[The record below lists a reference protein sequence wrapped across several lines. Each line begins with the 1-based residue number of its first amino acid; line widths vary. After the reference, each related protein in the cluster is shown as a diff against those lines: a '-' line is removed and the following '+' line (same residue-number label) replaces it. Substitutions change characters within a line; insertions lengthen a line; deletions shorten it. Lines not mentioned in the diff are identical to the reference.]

1 MRILIAEDDESSR
14 KLLEKALKSKG
25 YTVDSADNGINA
37 LNLARQAQPDLVI
50 SDILMPEM
58 DGYALCRTF
67 KSTEELCKI
76 PFVFYTATY
85 TDPRDEKFAME
96 LGASRFIVKPMEIT
110 DFLMEIEN
118 VLSEH
123 SKDRLPAPDKPE
135 KDACELNQSYS
146 EVLARKLQKKIN
158 ELEEERKKLQESE
171 ERYRNI
177 YNTAPLAFVIWD
189 TDLRVTHWNKRA
201 EEIFGWREEEVI
213 NQRLYDFLIPEKR
226 ENSFKEIMNALLQG
240 HLQSNITEENLT
252 KSGNS
257 IICEWNIS
265 VTKNSRGDITGGI
278 SLALD
283 ITERRQMEES
293 IRKLEAQLYHAQKM
307 EAIGTLA
314 GGIAHDFNNILQVIL
329 GYADMTKDDVPEQSR
344 ISNYLNG
351 IIKAGKRAKDLV
363 MQILT
368 FCRGAEQERRMIY
381 IHLII
386 KETLKLLRAAIP
398 ATIEIRENID
408 SQSGAVM
415 ADATQIHQIIMNLC
429 TNAYHAMRKTGGIL
443 EVTLSPVQIE
453 PANTGENY
461 YSPPAG
467 TNDYLP
473 LLESTENYPNIP
485 AGNYVKLTVSDTG
498 HGMTAEILKRIFDP
512 YFTTKKVGE
521 GTGLGLSVVHGIIK
535 SYNGHIAVRSN
546 PGKGTTFDIFLPRIV
561 DSASDSENIQKE
573 ESEYPVGTE
582 RILIVDDETATV
594 MMLSEMLKSLG
605 YHVTAITGSMDAL
618 KIFQNASS
626 EFDLIISDMT
636 MPEMTGEEL
645 SRKILN
651 IRPDIPIILCTGYSH
666 HIDKEKALKLGIK
679 EYLMKPVMKR
689 KLAETIRR
697 VLDKK

>member
-14 KLLEKALKSKG
+14 ILLEKALKSKG
-25 YTVDSADNGINA
+25 YTVDSAENGKEA
-37 LNLARQAQPDLVI
+37 LHLAGKAKPDLVI

-67 KSTEELCKI
+67 KSTKELCKI

-85 TDPRDEKFAME
+85 TDPRDKKFAME

-118 VLSEH
+118 VLTEH

-135 KDACELNQSYS
+135 KEASELNHSYS
-146 EVLARKLQKKIN
+146 EVLARKLQKKIH

-189 TDLRVTHWNKRA
+189 TDLRVTHWNNRA
-201 EEIFGWREEEVI
+201 EEIFGWKEEEVI
-213 NQRLYDFLIPEKR
+213 NHSLYDFLIPEKR
-226 ENSFKEIMNALLQG
+226 RNSFKEVMDTLLHG
-240 HLQSNITEENLT
+240 HLPSHLTEENLT

-257 IICEWNIS
+257 IICEWNNS

-283 ITERRQMEES
+283 ITERKQMEES
-293 IRKLEAQLYHAQKM
+293 IRKLESQLYHAQKM

-314 GGIAHDFNNILQVIL
+314 GGIAHDFNNILQIIL
-329 GYADMTKDDVPEQSR
+329 GYADMAKDDVPEQSKTR
-344 ISNYLNG
+344 NYLNG

-368 FCRGAEQERRMIY
+368 FCRGVEQERKLIH

-386 KETLKLLRAAIP
+386 KETVKLLLAAIP
-398 ATIEIRENID
+398 ATIKIHEDID
-408 SQSGAVM
+408 PQSGAVM

-429 TNAYHAMRKTGGIL
+429 TNAYHAMRKTGGVL
-443 EVTLSPVQIE
+443 KVTLSPVQIVG
-453 PANTGENY
+453 ANNH
-461 YSPPAG
+461 
-467 TNDYLP
+467 LP

-498 HGMTAEILKRIFDP
+498 HGMTAETLKRIFDP
-512 YFTTKKVGE
+512 YFTTKKIGE

-546 PGKGTTFDIFLPRIV
+546 PGEGTTFDIFLPRIV
-561 DSASDSENIQKE
+561 DSVSDSETVQRE
-573 ESEYPVGTE
+573 ENE
-582 RILIVDDETATV
+582 
-594 MMLSEMLKSLG
+594 
-605 YHVTAITGSMDAL
+605 
-618 KIFQNASS
+618 
-626 EFDLIISDMT
+626 
-636 MPEMTGEEL
+636 
-645 SRKILN
+645 
-651 IRPDIPIILCTGYSH
+651 CSH
-666 HIDKEKALKLGIK
+666 R
-679 EYLMKPVMKR
+679 Y
-689 KLAETIRR
+689 
-697 VLDKK
+697 